1 VTECPHY
8 NATDGKY
15 LKGDGTDLA
24 CAGTGFTVAFANKV
38 EGSGDTPCDDVR
50 GEHRR
55 AHRPR
60 PPRDSSAGHPPDILR
75 PLPATPVASLS

>member
-1 VTECPHY
+1 VGCVHLRRLTRLPPLPLYPVTECPHY

-55 AHRPR
+55 AHRP
-60 PPRDSSAGHPPDILR
+60 
-75 PLPATPVASLS
+75 PAPT